1 MHIHTPE
8 NQRLVTL
15 LQKIAH
21 HDHDSFKQLY
31 DLTSSHLYGIAI
43 QLLRKRE
50 LADEVLQDAYI
61 SVWLQ
66 AGSYSATL
74 ATPMTWLICIVR
86 NKSRDRL
93 RKGKMESETTGPLDQ
108 DEASHPRD
116 ELIDPADPQDL
127 FAAAMEKYAL
137 KHSMYALIPSQRQ
150 ALALTYYNGLSHVE
164 LAEHLQVP
172 LGTAKAWVR
181 RGLAQLRS
189 AMRTH
194 TEIKNRACE

>member
-15 LQKIAH
+15 LQNIAQQ
-21 HDHDSFKQLY
+21 DHDSFKQLY
-31 DLTSSHLYGIAI
+31 DLTSPHLYGIAI
-43 QLLRKRE
+43 RLLRKRE

-61 SVWLQ
+61 NVWQQ

-93 RKGKMESETTGPLDQ
+93 RKGKMESDTTGPLDE
-108 DEASHPRD
+108 DEASHQHD
-116 ELIDPADPQDL
+116 ELIDLADPQDL

-137 KHSMYALIPSQRQ
+137 KNSMCALIPSQRQ
-150 ALALTYYNGLSHVE
+150 ALALTYYNGLSHAE

-181 RGLAQLRS
+181 RGLAQLRKCYEAAHGS
-189 AMRTH
+189 Q
-194 TEIKNRACE
+194 NRGP